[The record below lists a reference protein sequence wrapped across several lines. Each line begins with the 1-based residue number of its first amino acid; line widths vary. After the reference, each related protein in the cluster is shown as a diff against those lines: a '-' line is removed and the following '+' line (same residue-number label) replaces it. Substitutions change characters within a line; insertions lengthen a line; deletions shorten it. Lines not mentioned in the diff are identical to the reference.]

1 MESLRN
7 ATSLSQW
14 RSQGQQQDLAVM
26 ETTRCAVCE
35 LEGELE
41 EENCSHLKLLRWI
54 KDNDKNKLFIISAPA
69 ISQCSVYSTWYW
81 LVIKI

>member
-7 ATSLSQW
+7 ATPLSQR

-54 KDNDKNKLFIISAPA
+54 KDNDKNKLFIISAPESKYFS
-69 ISQCSVYSTWYW
+69 IQCV
-81 LVIKI
+81 